1 MSSGPQLPRKRLL
14 FLCQTLPYPPDGG
27 VTIRSFNTMRL
38 LARFYDVTALVFYR
52 KATARDL
59 PASLRALNALGPTQ
73 AVPIPQEHS
82 RVRLLADH
90 ARSLLLGRVYTY
102 FAHDSAEFDR
112 LLRQTLR
119 ENSFD
124 LVHFDSLDL
133 SAHLP
138 ACEGLRTIVVHHN
151 VESALLRRRS
161 KLDGGGLRGRYMAH
175 QADLMEREE
184 RRWCPKVQLNVL
196 VSPDDERILKDLNPG
211 VRTTVVPNGVDTDAF
226 QPADVPRSGLVFV
239 GGMTW
244 FPNRDALEW
253 FGADILPHLKAAGP
267 VPHIE
272 WVGRATPEATS
283 YYHDLGIKLT
293 GYVDDIRPYVNG
305 AACYIVPLRV
315 GGGTRL
321 KILDAWALGKAVVS
335 TSIGAEGLDARDGE
349 NIIIRDDPK
358 AFADAV
364 RAVCDDPALQR
375 RLGENARRTAEATYS
390 WDVIGRS
397 MIADYERVRLEAQPL
412 SLK

>member
-1 MSSGPQLPRKRLL
+1 
-14 FLCQTLPYPPDGG
+14 
-27 VTIRSFNTMRL
+27 MRL
-38 LARFYDVTALVFYR
+38 LARSYDVTALVFYR

-59 PASLRALNALGPTQ
+59 PNSLRVLNGLGPTQ

-82 RVRLLADH
+82 RVRLIADH
-90 ARSLLLGRVYTY
+90 ARSLLTGRVYTY
-102 FAHDSAEFDR
+102 FAHDSAEFAQ
-112 LLRQTLR
+112 LLAKTLR
-119 ENSFD
+119 EQQFD

-151 VESALLRRRS
+151 VESALLRRRA

-175 QADLMEREE
+175 QADLMAREE
-184 RRWCPKVQLNVL
+184 QRWCPKVQLNVL
-196 VSPDDERILKDLNPG
+196 VSPDDERLLKNLIPG

-226 QPADVPRSGLVFV
+226 TPANVPREGIVFV

-253 FGADILPHLKAAGP
+253 FSTDILPHLKAAGP
-267 VPHIE
+267 LPKIE
-272 WVGRATPEATS
+272 WVGRATPEATPH
-283 YYHDLGIKLT
+283 YRDLGINLT
-293 GYVDDIRPYVNG
+293 GYVEDIRSYVQG
-305 AACYIVPLRV
+305 AACYVVPLRV

-321 KILDAWALGKAVVS
+321 KILDAWAMGEAVVS
-335 TSIGAEGLDARDGE
+335 TSIGAEGLDTHDGE

-364 RAVCDDPALQR
+364 RAVCDDPALQQ